1 MSLPPQEEEKAI
13 ETFARRHSAEY
24 LDKAPP
30 TRGAVH
36 SKGAHDTAVAA
47 VSAAGS
53 GLLPDGTDLTAVARS
68 HRVQAV

>member
-1 MSLPPQEEEKAI
+1 MCLPPQEAEKAI

-24 LDKAPP
+24 LDKAPAEHAK
-30 TRGAVH
+30 GAV
-36 SKGAHDTAVAA
+36 AAAA

-68 HRVQAV
+68 HRMQAV